1 VPKVK
6 KKRMSFVIDMT
17 PLVDI
22 TFLLLT
28 FLMFTAQFKSES
40 ESAQTFTIERP
51 GASAD
56 TTKLPDKDLAIIK
69 IAVSKENTQDTSY
82 YYTISNSK
90 DKDIIASKIPN
101 FDPEKFKSGMIKLD
115 RDTIA
120 LSNFVRATKQAN
132 PNYKFAIEADKSVRF
147 KLAFD
152 AMNILRKNK
161 AATFN
166 FVTEKK
172 KNNN

>member
-51 GASAD
+51 GAAAD
-56 TTKLPDKDLAIIK
+56 TTKLPDKDLAVIK
-69 IAVSKENTQDTSY
+69 IAIAKENKLDTSY
-82 YYTISNSK
+82 YFTIANSK
-90 DKDIIASKIPN
+90 DKDAILSKLPDV
-101 FDPEKFKSGMIKLD
+101 DPERFKAGIIKCD
-115 RDTIA
+115 RDSIL
-120 LSNFVRATKQAN
+120 LSNFVRATLSVN
-132 PNYKFAIEADKSVRF
+132 PKTRFAIEADKSVRF

-161 AATFN
+161 ALTFN

-172 KNNN
+172 KNN